1 MLAISTIDDVGNI
14 GKRARGGFTLVE
26 LLVAMTVFGLLL
38 AIGVPNMTRW
48 IVKNKAAS
56 AAEFYA
62 DGFSTAR
69 RTAVSRNVESRIS
82 LIPNSSNGQ
91 LDWEVDICAPTA
103 AIACSDISGT
113 WSTVTTAVTGT
124 SGAGFLSVY
133 RAADALPQSSVLVP
147 SLQPGGASYIYFTP
161 LGWVDT
167 NVSNR
172 VTRIQFDPAPA
183 YTADIPSSAVAVTL
197 SGMASTCI
205 PSPSVT
211 SSDSRACPP

>member
-1 MLAISTIDDVGNI
+1 MFAISTIGDVGNI
-14 GKRARGGFTLVE
+14 GKCARGGFTLIE

-48 IVKNKAAS
+48 IVKNKASS

-62 DGFSTAR
+62 DGFGTAR

-82 LIPNSSNGQ
+82 LIPNSNNGQ

-103 AIACSDISGT
+103 AVACSDTSGT
-113 WSTVTTAVTGT
+113 WSTVTTAVTST
-124 SGAGFLSVY
+124 SGAGYLSVY
-133 RAADALPQSSVLVP
+133 RSADALPQSAVLVP
-147 SLQPGGASYIYFTP
+147 SLLPGGASFIYFTP

-167 NVSNR
+167 NVNNR

-183 YTADIPSSAVAVTL
+183 YAADIPSSAVAVTL
-197 SGMASTCI
+197 SGMASTCN
-205 PSPSVT
+205 PSVT